1 MKQLLKIHAALVS
14 LLAFCVVCFGQ
25 AGASTSRSSPP
36 NAPQPA
42 PEIQSLEKAF
52 VGKWSTTYD
61 FEPGGM
67 SPAGGTGTGEEVWRT
82 SPGGYVLM
90 EEEQVRAPFG
100 EEFLI
105 AFHWWDKN
113 TNSLRGMLCNNSGP
127 AACDLNS
134 YYNSSL
140 KWDGKQLTIDME
152 FPENGKKMMWHE
164 VWSGITATSF
174 TQTGDMGEVSGT
186 LKRAVTIHGTK
197 VAEVVQS
204 PFAGTWKTENPVPT
218 PGTITYSKSST
229 GGEHFS
235 NNRNSEYDFAIDG
248 KEYPTDRPASTVA
261 WVSTGPSSWDCVEK
275 IRDRVNRKI
284 HLALSAEEQT
294 LTMTYTWFNPANRT
308 ANGSSVYAKVS
319 GGPGLEGSWKM
330 LKRIEEPDTMT
341 IVFPVPGQ
349 MYVYV
354 NPIDNTWAG
363 PTDGTFMAVQSPMSP
378 PGMTTAFRIAGPRK
392 MTSETKLGDK
402 TLYLATLEVS
412 DDGNTMTRTTW
423 APAKEDQKTVLTLK
437 KEN

>member
-1 MKQLLKIHAALVS
+1 MKRLLKINGVLFS
-14 LLAFCVVCFGQ
+14 LLAFCGLSFGQ
-25 AGASTSRSSPP
+25 AGASTPSSSPP
-36 NAPQPA
+36 NAPQTA
-42 PEIQSLEKAF
+42 PEMQSLEKAL

-67 SPAGGTGTGEEVWRT
+67 SPTGGTGTGEEVWRT
-82 SPGGYVLM
+82 GPGGYVLI
-90 EEEQVRAPFG
+90 EEEQIRAPFG

-105 AFHWWDKN
+105 AFHWWDKS
-113 TNSLRGMLCNNSGP
+113 TNSLHGMLCNNSGP
-127 AACDLNS
+127 APCDLNS

-140 KWDGKQLTIDME
+140 KWEGEHLTIDMQ
-152 FPENGKKMMWHE
+152 FPQNDKKMMWHE

-174 TQTGDMGEVSGT
+174 TQTGDMGEIGGP

-197 VAEVVQS
+197 VAEVIQS
-204 PFAGTWKTENPVPT
+204 PFAGTWKTFNPVPT
-218 PGTITYSKSST
+218 PGTITYSKSSA

-275 IRDRVNRKI
+275 IRDKVTRKI
-284 HLALSAEEQT
+284 HLALSAEGQT
-294 LTMTYTWFNPANRT
+294 LTMTYIWFNPANRT
-308 ANGSSVYAKVS
+308 ANGSSVYARVS
-319 GGPGLEGSWKM
+319 GRPGLEGSWKM
-330 LKRIEEPDTMT
+330 LKRNEEPDTMT
-341 IVFPVPGQ
+341 IAFPAPGQ
-349 MYVYV
+349 MYIYV
-354 NPIDNTWAG
+354 DPIDNTWAG
-363 PTDGTFMAVQSPMSP
+363 PADGTFMAVQSPMAA
-378 PGMTTAFRIAGPRK
+378 PGMATAFRIAAPRK

-412 DDGNTMTRTTW
+412 EDGNTLTRTTW

-437 KEN
+437 KQE

>member
-1 MKQLLKIHAALVS
+1 MKTMLRIGLILVGLLTMWVACFARARGQS
-14 LLAFCVVCFGQ
+14 L
-25 AGASTSRSSPP
+25 TS
-36 NAPQPA
+36 APQPP
-42 PEIQSLEKAF
+42 PEMQSLTKALE
-52 VGKWSTTYD
+52 GKWSTTYE

-67 SPAGGTGTGEEVWRT
+67 SPAGGTGTGEEAWR
-82 SPGGYVLM
+82 SGPGGYVLM
-90 EEEQVRAPFG
+90 EEEHVRAPFG
-100 EEFLI
+100 EVHLFAL
-105 AFHWWDKN
+105 HWWDKN
-113 TNSLRGMLCNNSGP
+113 TNSLHGMLCNNSGP
-127 AACDLNS
+127 AACNVDS
-134 YYNSSL
+134 YFNSSL

-174 TQTGDMGEVSGT
+174 TQTGDMGEVSGP

-197 VAEVVQS
+197 VAEVEQS

-218 PGTITYSKSST
+218 PGTIAYSKSAT

-248 KEYPTDRPASTVA
+248 KDYPTDRPASTVT
-261 WVSTGPSSWDCVEK
+261 WVITGPSSWDCVEK
-275 IRDRVNRKI
+275 IGDRVTRKI
-284 HLALSAEEQT
+284 HLALSAEGQT

-308 ANGSSVYAKVS
+308 ANGSSVYARVS
-319 GGPGLEGSWKM
+319 GGPGLEGTWKM

-341 IVFPVPGQ
+341 ITFPVPGQ
-349 MYVYV
+349 MYVYID
-354 NPIDNTWAG
+354 PIDNTWAG

-378 PGMTTAFRIAGPRK
+378 PGMTTAFRTAGPRK
-392 MTSETKLGDK
+392 MTSETRLGGK

-437 KEN
+437 KQN

>member
-1 MKQLLKIHAALVS
+1 
-14 LLAFCVVCFGQ
+14 
-25 AGASTSRSSPP
+25 
-36 NAPQPA
+36 
-42 PEIQSLEKAF
+42 
-52 VGKWSTTYD
+52 
-61 FEPGGM
+61 
-67 SPAGGTGTGEEVWRT
+67 
-82 SPGGYVLM
+82 M
-90 EEEQVRAPFG
+90 EEEQIRAPFG

-105 AFHWWDKN
+105 AFHWWDKT

-140 KWDGKQLTIDME
+140 KWDGKQLTIDMQ
-152 FPENGKKMMWHE
+152 FPQNGKKMVWHE

-174 TQTGDMGEVSGT
+174 TQAGDMGEVGGP

-204 PFAGTWKTENPVPT
+204 PFAGTWKTDNPVPT

-248 KEYPTDRPASTVA
+248 KDYATDRPASTVA

-275 IRDRVNRKI
+275 IKDRVTREI
-284 HLALSAEEQT
+284 HLVLSAEGQT

-308 ANGSSVYAKVS
+308 ANGSSVYARVS
-319 GGPGLEGSWKM
+319 GGASLEGSWKM

-341 IVFPVPGQ
+341 IAFPVSGQ
-349 MYVYV
+349 MYVYID
-354 NPIDNTWAG
+354 PIDNTWAG
-363 PTDGTFMAVQSPMSP
+363 PTDGTFMAAQSPMSP
-378 PGMTTAFRIAGPRK
+378 PGMTTAHRTAEPRK
-392 MTSETKLGDK
+392 ITSETRLGSK
-402 TLYLATLEVS
+402 TLYFATLEVS

-423 APAKEDQKTVLTLK
+423 APEKEDQKTVLTLK
-437 KEN
+437 KQN